1 MPKSVDIFVATDQ
14 ELAEFAS
21 ELSELFTIE
30 LVPIEQGN
38 AYEFRNGAIA
48 LTVRPTSYPDLVD
61 YRYHL
66 SVTGDTYGIE
76 MQRVK
81 WREDW
86 AIDFYQALKAT
97 GRYRL
102 RRMSNA
108 HER

>member
-1 MPKSVDIFVATDQ
+1 M
-14 ELAEFAS
+14 
-21 ELSELFTIE
+21 FTVSYACA
-30 LVPIEQGN
+30 LVVPIICG
-38 AYEFRNGAIA
+38 ALWDLTGRPWMVFVPTAICAIA
-48 LTVRPTSYPDLVD
+48 LTVRPHTYPDLAD

-66 SVTGDTYGIE
+66 AVTGDTYGIE

-86 AIDFYQALKAT
+86 AIDCYQALKAT

-108 HER
+108 YAR

>member
-1 MPKSVDIFVATDQ
+1 MTKSVDIFVASDQ
-14 ELAEFAS
+14 ELTEFAGV
-21 ELSELFTIE
+21 LSELFTIE
-30 LVPIEQGN
+30 LVPIKQGS

-48 LTVRPTSYPDLVD
+48 LTVQPNAYPDLAD

-66 SVTGDTYGIE
+66 AVTGDTYGIE